1 MIKIGS
7 FDIPLVFR
15 PIKKLGAPAR
25 SRAIH
30 CPFFLQKRAMNC
42 PTTNEFTCNSKVDR
56 LLVPSLAYII
66 TFGLLLITF
75 TTDVQSSDVKVE
87 ASVTPRHIQLNE
99 RATLELKISGNT
111 LMKHIGA
118 PSFNFLPN
126 FLAVP
131 LHSKTTPRLVDNRLT
146 VAMAWVYEL
155 IPQKTGEVVLSDVRF
170 SYQGVPYNANPGKI
184 TVGSVDSYI
193 DAATDGIHTVE
204 ATVSNSKPY
213 LNQAIEYQ
221 FRYLYTTVLPTRESP
236 SYVPP
241 TFSDFLVEE
250 PSDNITTTTR
260 ISGRT
265 YHVDEYVRHL
275 YPQKTG
281 KILIPPAQLKLPI
294 KGNPKTLKTKSVALN
309 VQPLPEIGKPA
320 NFDGAV
326 GEYSIST
333 LVDRRRLE
341 VRKALTLSV
350 TITGT
355 GNINTVTA
363 PKITPMSGFR
373 TDPPILAQRDSANT
387 RIYQYAIIPLKSG
400 ILQLP
405 GIEFS
410 YFNPIK
416 ETYQTSK
423 TDPISLTV
431 TPNPNG
437 TVDIESDS
445 LHWVLWLLL
454 SMPILVLAVGGYLF
468 YRSKTQYKTR
478 SGNNKSPSDPP
489 MDPSVQAMS
498 SLKSLETNETAIDG
512 SAFVESLTGIIHQY
526 LCNRQETTLQQLT
539 PQEIQDMCQQIGISE
554 TDQKELLDIITKCNY
569 HKFAPVPL
577 TGDERASLIS
587 RVETVINNVESI

>member
-1 MIKIGS
+1 M
-7 FDIPLVFR
+7 
-15 PIKKLGAPAR
+15 
-25 SRAIH
+25 
-30 CPFFLQKRAMNC
+30 
-42 PTTNEFTCNSKVDR
+42 
-56 LLVPSLAYII
+56 
-66 TFGLLLITF
+66 LLLAF

-155 IPQKTGEVVLSDVRF
+155 IPQRIGEVALSDVRF
-170 SYQGVPYNANPGKI
+170 SYQGVPYNANPGII

-204 ATVSNSKPY
+204 ATISNSRPY

-236 SYVPP
+236 SYVLP

-250 PSDNITTTTR
+250 PSDNTTTTTR
-260 ISGRT
+260 INGRT
-265 YHVDEYVRHL
+265 YHVDEYVRRL

-326 GEYSIST
+326 GEYNISRS
-333 LVDRRRLE
+333 VDRQRLE

-373 TDPPILAQRDSANT
+373 TDPPILAERNSANT
-387 RIYQYAIIPLKSG
+387 RIYQYVIIPLKSG

-410 YFNPIK
+410 YFNPTK

-423 TDPISLTV
+423 TAPISLTV

-437 TVDIESDS
+437 TADMEDDS
-445 LHWVLWLLL
+445 LQWVLWLLL
-454 SMPILVLAVGGYLF
+454 SIPILAVGGYLI

-478 SGNNKSPSDPP
+478 SGNNKSLSDPP

-498 SLKSLETNETAIDG
+498 SLQSLDTNETAIDA
-512 SAFVESLTGIIHQY
+512 SSFVESLTGIIHRY
-526 LCNRQETTLQQLT
+526 LCERQAMGLQQLT
-539 PQEIQDMCQQIGISE
+539 PQEIQDMCQQIGMSE
-554 TDQKELLDIITKCNY
+554 TDQKELLDIVTKCNY

-587 RVETVINNVESI
+587 RVETVMNSIEST

>member
-7 FDIPLVFR
+7 FNI
-15 PIKKLGAPAR
+15 
-25 SRAIH
+25 
-30 CPFFLQKRAMNC
+30 
-42 PTTNEFTCNSKVDR
+42 R
-56 LLVPSLAYII
+56 LLPSLAYII
-66 TFGLLLITF
+66 TFSLLLIVF
-75 TTDVQSSDVKVE
+75 TTGVHSSDVKVE

-111 LMKHIGA
+111 LMKHIGS

-131 LHSKTTPRLVDNRLT
+131 LRSKTTPRLVDNRLT
-146 VAMAWVYEL
+146 VSMAWVYEL
-155 IPQKTGEVVLSDVRF
+155 IPQKVGEVALSDVRF
-170 SYQGVPYNANPGKI
+170 SYQGLPYNANPGII
-184 TVGSVDSYI
+184 TVGSVDRYI
-193 DAATDGIHTVE
+193 DTATDGIHKVE

-213 LNQAIEYQ
+213 LNEAIEYQ

-236 SYVPP
+236 SYVLP
-241 TFSDFLVEE
+241 TLSDFLVEE
-250 PSDNITTTTR
+250 LPDTASTPTR
-260 ISGRT
+260 VNGRT
-265 YHVDEYVRHL
+265 YHVDTYVRRL

-281 KILIPPAQLKLPI
+281 KILIPPAALKLPI

-320 NFDGAV
+320 NFDGAI
-326 GEYSIST
+326 GEYSMRTS
-333 LVDRRRLE
+333 VDRRRLE
-341 VRKALTLSV
+341 VRNALTLSV

-355 GNINTVTA
+355 GNISTVTA
-363 PKITPMSGFR
+363 PKIRPLSGFR
-373 TDPPILAQRDSANT
+373 TDPPILAQRNSANT

-410 YFNPIK
+410 YFNPTK

-423 TDPISLTV
+423 TGPISLTV

-437 TVDIESDS
+437 AVDMESDS

-454 SMPILVLAVGGYLF
+454 SIPILALAVGGYLF
-468 YRSKTQYKTR
+468 YRLKAKT
-478 SGNNKSPSDPP
+478 GNDKSLSDLPV
-489 MDPSVQAMS
+489 DPSVQAIS
-498 SLKSLETNETAIDG
+498 SLRSLDTHEPAIDA
-512 SAFVESLTGIIHQY
+512 SAFVESLIGIIHRY
-526 LCNRQETTLQQLT
+526 LCTQNLYDRQGTALQQLT
-539 PQEIQDMCQQIGISE
+539 PQEIQDIGKQIGISD

-577 TGDERASLIS
+577 TGEERVSLIS
-587 RVETVINNVESI
+587 RVETVINRIGST

>member
-7 FDIPLVFR
+7 FNIPL
-15 PIKKLGAPAR
+15 L
-25 SRAIH
+25 
-30 CPFFLQKRAMNC
+30 
-42 PTTNEFTCNSKVDR
+42 
-56 LLVPSLAYII
+56 PSLTYII
-66 TFGLLLITF
+66 TFSLLLPSLLLIVF
-75 TTDVQSSDVKVE
+75 TTDVQSNDVKVE

-111 LMKHIGA
+111 LIKHIGS

-131 LHSKTTPRLVDNRLT
+131 LRSKTIPRLVDDRLT
-146 VAMAWVYEL
+146 VSMAWIYEL
-155 IPQKTGEVVLSDVRF
+155 IPQKVGEVALSDVRF
-170 SYQGVPYNANPGKI
+170 SYQGVPYNANPGII
-184 TVGSVDSYI
+184 TVGSVDRYI
-193 DAATDGIHTVE
+193 DTATDGIHKVE

-221 FRYLYTTVLPTRESP
+221 FRYLYTTVLPTRASP
-236 SYVPP
+236 SYVLP
-241 TFSDFLVEE
+241 TLSDFLVEE
-250 PSDNITTTTR
+250 LPDNASTTTR
-260 ISGRT
+260 INGRT
-265 YHVDEYVRHL
+265 YHVDEYVRRL

-294 KGNPKTLKTKSVALN
+294 KGNPKTLKTKPVALN

-320 NFDGAV
+320 NFDGAI

-333 LVDRRRLE
+333 SVDRRRLE
-341 VRKALTLSV
+341 VRNALTLSV

-355 GNINTVTA
+355 GNINTVRA
-363 PKITPMSGFR
+363 PKITPISGFR
-373 TDPPILAQRDSANT
+373 TDPPILAQRNSANT

-410 YFNPIK
+410 YFNPTK

-423 TDPISLTV
+423 TGPISLTV
-431 TPNPNG
+431 TPNSNG
-437 TVDIESDS
+437 TVDMESDS

-454 SMPILVLAVGGYLF
+454 SIPILALAVGGYLF
-468 YRSKTQYKTR
+468 YRLKAK
-478 SGNNKSPSDPP
+478 SGNDKSLSDLPV
-489 MDPSVQAMS
+489 DSSVQAIS
-498 SLKSLETNETAIDG
+498 SLQSLDTHETAIDA
-512 SAFVESLTGIIHQY
+512 SAFVEALIGIIHRY
-526 LCNRQETTLQQLT
+526 LCTQNLYDRQGTALQQLT
-539 PQEIQDMCQQIGISE
+539 PQEIQDIGKQIGISD

-577 TGDERASLIS
+577 TGEERASLIS
-587 RVETVINNVESI
+587 RVETVINRIGSP

>member
-7 FDIPLVFR
+7 FNIPL
-15 PIKKLGAPAR
+15 L
-25 SRAIH
+25 
-30 CPFFLQKRAMNC
+30 
-42 PTTNEFTCNSKVDR
+42 
-56 LLVPSLAYII
+56 PSLTYII
-66 TFGLLLITF
+66 TFSLLLPSLLLIFF
-75 TTDVQSSDVKVE
+75 TTDVQSNDVKVE

-111 LMKHIGA
+111 LIKHIGS

-131 LHSKTTPRLVDNRLT
+131 LRSKTIPRLVDDRLT
-146 VAMAWVYEL
+146 VSMAWIYEL
-155 IPQKTGEVVLSDVRF
+155 IPQKVGEVALSDVRF
-170 SYQGVPYNANPGKI
+170 SYQGVPYNANPGII
-184 TVGSVDSYI
+184 TVGSVDRYI
-193 DAATDGIHTVE
+193 DTATDGIHKVE

-236 SYVPP
+236 SYVLP
-241 TFSDFLVEE
+241 TLSDFLVEE
-250 PSDNITTTTR
+250 LPDTASTPTR
-260 ISGRT
+260 INGRT
-265 YHVDEYVRHL
+265 YHVDTYVRRL

-281 KILIPPAQLKLPI
+281 KILIPPAALKLPI

-320 NFDGAV
+320 NFDGAI
-326 GEYSIST
+326 GEYSMRTS
-333 LVDRRRLE
+333 VDRRRLE
-341 VRKALTLSV
+341 VRNALTLSV

-355 GNINTVTA
+355 GNINTVRA
-363 PKITPMSGFR
+363 PKITPISGFR
-373 TDPPILAQRDSANT
+373 TDPPILAQRNSANT

-410 YFNPIK
+410 YFNPTK

-423 TDPISLTV
+423 TGPISLTV
-431 TPNPNG
+431 TPNSNG
-437 TVDIESDS
+437 TVDMESDS

-454 SMPILVLAVGGYLF
+454 SIPILALAVGGYLF
-468 YRSKTQYKTR
+468 YRLKAK
-478 SGNNKSPSDPP
+478 SGNDKSLSDLPV
-489 MDPSVQAMS
+489 DSSVQAIS
-498 SLKSLETNETAIDG
+498 SLQSLDTNEMAIDA

-526 LCNRQETTLQQLT
+526 LCHQQGTALQQLT
-539 PQEIQDMCQQIGISE
+539 PQEIQDIGKQIGISD

-577 TGDERASLIS
+577 IGEERVSLIS
-587 RVETVINNVESI
+587 RVETVINRIGSP

>member
-7 FDIPLVFR
+7 FNIPLL
-15 PIKKLGAPAR
+15 P
-25 SRAIH
+25 
-30 CPFFLQKRAMNC
+30 PF
-42 PTTNEFTCNSKVDR
+42 
-56 LLVPSLAYII
+56 AYII
-66 TFGLLLITF
+66 TFGLLLIAF
-75 TTDVQSSDVKVE
+75 ATDVPSSDVKVE

-131 LHSKTTPRLVDNRLT
+131 LRSKTTPYLVDNRLT
-146 VAMAWVYEL
+146 VSMAWVYEL
-155 IPQKTGEVVLSDVRF
+155 IPQKTGQVALSDVRF
-170 SYQGVPYNANPGKI
+170 LYQGVPYNANPGII
-184 TVGSVDSYI
+184 TVGSVDRYI
-193 DAATDGIHTVE
+193 DTATDGIHKVE

-221 FRYLYTTVLPTRESP
+221 FRYLYTTILPTRESP
-236 SYVPP
+236 SYVLP

-250 PSDNITTTTR
+250 PSDNTTTTTR
-260 ISGRT
+260 THGRT
-265 YHVDEYVRHL
+265 YHVDEYVRRL

-294 KGNPKTLKTKSVALN
+294 NGNPKTLKTKSVALN

-320 NFDGAV
+320 NFDGAI
-326 GEYSIST
+326 GEYNIST
-333 LVDRRRLE
+333 SVDRRRLE
-341 VRKALTLSV
+341 VRKALTLLV

-363 PKITPMSGFR
+363 PKITPLSGFR

-410 YFNPIK
+410 YFNPTK

-437 TVDIESDS
+437 TADIESDS
-445 LHWVLWLLL
+445 LQWVLWLLL
-454 SMPILVLAVGGYLF
+454 SIPILVVGGYLI
-468 YRSKTQYKTR
+468 YRSKTKQ
-478 SGNNKSPSDPP
+478 GNDKSLSDPP
-489 MDPSVQAMS
+489 MDPSIQAMS
-498 SLKSLETNETAIDG
+498 SLQSLGTNETAIDG
-512 SAFVESLTGIIHQY
+512 SAFVESLTGIIHRY
-526 LCNRQETTLQQLT
+526 LCNQQEMALQQLT
-539 PQEIQDMCQQIGISE
+539 PQNVQDIAKQIGISE

-569 HKFAPVPL
+569 HRFAPVPL
-577 TGDERASLIS
+577 TEEERASLIS
-587 RVETVINNVESI
+587 RVETVINNIYRDHPT

>member
-7 FDIPLVFR
+7 FNIPL
-15 PIKKLGAPAR
+15 L
-25 SRAIH
+25 
-30 CPFFLQKRAMNC
+30 
-42 PTTNEFTCNSKVDR
+42 
-56 LLVPSLAYII
+56 PSLAYII
-66 TFGLLLITF
+66 TFSLLLIVF
-75 TTDVQSSDVKVE
+75 TTGVHSSDVKVE

-111 LMKHIGA
+111 LMKHIGS

-131 LHSKTTPRLVDNRLT
+131 LRSKTTPRLVDNRLT
-146 VAMAWVYEL
+146 VSMAWVYEL
-155 IPQKTGEVVLSDVRF
+155 IPQKVGEVALSDVRF
-170 SYQGVPYNANPGKI
+170 SYQGLPYNANPGII
-184 TVGSVDSYI
+184 TVGSVDRYI
-193 DAATDGIHTVE
+193 DTATDGIHKVE

-213 LNQAIEYQ
+213 LNEAIEYQ

-236 SYVPP
+236 SYVLP
-241 TFSDFLVEE
+241 TLSDFLVEE
-250 PSDNITTTTR
+250 LPDTASTPTR
-260 ISGRT
+260 VNGRT
-265 YHVDEYVRHL
+265 YHVDTYVRRL

-281 KILIPPAQLKLPI
+281 KILIPPAALKLPI

-320 NFDGAV
+320 NFDGAI
-326 GEYSIST
+326 GEYSMRTS
-333 LVDRRRLE
+333 VDRRILE
-341 VRKALTLSV
+341 VRNALTLSV

-355 GNINTVTA
+355 GNISTVTA
-363 PKITPMSGFR
+363 PKIRPLSGFR
-373 TDPPILAQRDSANT
+373 TDPPILAQRNSANT

-410 YFNPIK
+410 YFNPTK

-423 TDPISLTV
+423 TGPISLTV

-437 TVDIESDS
+437 TVDMESDS

-454 SMPILVLAVGGYLF
+454 SIPILALAVGGYLF
-468 YRSKTQYKTR
+468 YRLKAKT
-478 SGNNKSPSDPP
+478 GNDKSLSDLPV
-489 MDPSVQAMS
+489 DPSVQAIS
-498 SLKSLETNETAIDG
+498 SLRSLDTHEPAIDA
-512 SAFVESLTGIIHQY
+512 SAFVESLIGIIHRY
-526 LCNRQETTLQQLT
+526 LCTQNLYDRQGTALQQLT
-539 PQEIQDMCQQIGISE
+539 PQEIQDIGKQIGISD

-577 TGDERASLIS
+577 TGEERVSLIS
-587 RVETVINNVESI
+587 RVETVINNIGST

>member
-1 MIKIGS
+1 MIKIGN
-7 FDIPLVFR
+7 FDIPL
-15 PIKKLGAPAR
+15 L
-25 SRAIH
+25 
-30 CPFFLQKRAMNC
+30 
-42 PTTNEFTCNSKVDR
+42 
-56 LLVPSLAYII
+56 PSLAYII
-66 TFGLLLITF
+66 TFSLLLIVF

-111 LMKHIGA
+111 LMKHIGT

-155 IPQKTGEVVLSDVRF
+155 IPQKTGEVALSDVRF
-170 SYQGVPYNANPGKI
+170 SYQGVPYNANPGII

-213 LNQAIEYQ
+213 LNEAIEYQ

-236 SYVPP
+236 SYVLP
-241 TFSDFLVEE
+241 TLSDFLVEE
-250 PSDNITTTTR
+250 PSDNTSTTTR
-260 ISGRT
+260 INGRT
-265 YHVDEYVRHL
+265 YHIDEYVRRL

-387 RIYQYAIIPLKSG
+387 RIYEYAIIPLKSG

-410 YFNPIK
+410 YFNPTK

-423 TDPISLTV
+423 TAPISLTV

-437 TVDIESDS
+437 TADIEADS
-445 LHWVLWLLL
+445 LQWVLWLLL
-454 SMPILVLAVGGYLF
+454 GISVLVLAVGGYLI

-478 SGNNKSPSDPP
+478 SGNDKSLSDPP

-498 SLKSLETNETAIDG
+498 SLQSLDTNETAIDG
-512 SAFVESLTGIIHQY
+512 SAFVESLTGIIHRY
-526 LCNRQETTLQQLT
+526 LCERQAMGLQQLT

-554 TDQKELLDIITKCNY
+554 TDQKELLDIVTKCNY

-587 RVETVINNVESI
+587 RVETVINSIEST